1 MALYRARRI
10 DWIKRKIAKDLP
22 PAKVESTED
31 YNAVSNILDTHRPFS
46 ARVYSVLGLLGEAG
60 EFAEEVYKG
69 DKDGIIKEGGDLLY
83 FIAEAC
89 VDNDVVFE
97 DLIRSACEKMAS
109 KYPNG
114 YR

>member
-10 DWIKRKIAKDLP
+10 DWIKKKIAKDLP
-22 PAKVESTED
+22 PAKAETTED
-31 YNAVSNILDTHRPFS
+31 YSAVSRMLDTHRPF
-46 ARVYSVLGLLGEAG
+46 ATRVYSMLGLLGEAG
-60 EFAEEVYKG
+60 EFAKEIYKG
-69 DKDGIIKEGGDLLY
+69 NKDGIVKEGGDLLY
-83 FIAEAC
+83 YIAEAC
-89 VDNDVVFE
+89 ADNDVVFE